1 MKTKYI
7 SIVTIMLCMLF
18 VTPDANAKGLLRK
31 FFKGAGK
38 ALIGAAVGYAD
49 SKAEKYLP
57 EEQRNTWHDMT
68 RTFNSEL
75 GINDSYAN
83 AGRNWAEGKKK
94 DSFVDVGEGALS
106 DAGIDNT
113 GVQTALDFARIQN
126 DYNRDI
132 QSGMSAKEAYDRRS
146 EKLKQLMI
154 KAGSPAFEYV
164 DSAELRYQELQ
175 RIKEEKVWE
184 GKYENG
190 IYFELKRR
198 GYSSHEAQM
207 YLTIIHDNPGLL
219 RGLSGDDTNENDD
232 SAMSYEEK
240 RNKYQEAVDHMTSM
254 LIYDEGIQSQINEL
268 LDNLNIRDKSE
279 DENFNYSEHV
289 NSFFGTSAIYTP
301 APEEKNN
308 NIVDTPQET
317 SPQPVIDER
326 TNAIKVISETI
337 LSSFAINEVELSN
350 IQKTDLDQVADKMN
364 KFEDIQ
370 INILGHTCNIGTQ
383 KVNQS
388 IGERRAKVAKNYL
401 LSKGV
406 SENRIHIESRDFSEP
421 IVDND
426 TEEHRKQNRRVTFN
440 VK

>member
-18 VTPDANAKGLLRK
+18 VTPDANAKGFLRK
-31 FFKGAGK
+31 FFKGVGK
-38 ALIGAAVGYAD
+38 VFVGAAVGYAD
-49 SKAEKYLP
+49 SKVEGYLP
-57 EEQRNTWHDMT
+57 EEQRGTWHDMT

-106 DAGIDNT
+106 DAGVNNT
-113 GVQTALDFARIQN
+113 GIQTALDFARIQN

-132 QSGMSAKEAYDRRS
+132 QSGMSTKEACDRRY

-154 KAGSPAFEYV
+154 KVGRPAFEYV
-164 DSAELRYQELQ
+164 DSAELRYQERQ
-175 RIKEEKVWE
+175 WIKEEKAWE
-184 GKYENG
+184 RKYERG
-190 IYFELKRR
+190 IWLELLRR
-198 GYSSHEAQM
+198 GYSRHEAQM
-207 YLTIIHDNPGLL
+207 YMNIISNDSTGMLRNFSDGLPYYL
-219 RGLSGDDTNENDD
+219 NNKSSISKEDSIEYITDRLLS
-232 SAMSYEEK
+232 
-240 RNKYQEAVDHMTSM
+240 
-254 LIYDEGIQSQINEL
+254 DESVQYKIKEM
-268 LDNLNIRDKSE
+268 LDNLNIRDRGIGNVN
-279 DENFNYSEHV
+279 DYSSNE
-289 NSFFGTSAIYTP
+289 NSFFGTPTFM
-301 APEEKNN
+301 PEPENKDKN
-308 NIVDTPQET
+308 IAETPQET
-317 SPQPVIDER
+317 PQTPSKPIVDER
-326 TNAIKVISETI
+326 ANAVKVISGT
-337 LSSFAINEVELSN
+337 LLNSYTLNDVELSDS
-350 IQKTDLDQVADKMN
+350 QKADLDQVADKMN

-370 INILGHTCNIGTQ
+370 INIFGHTCNIGTQ

-388 IGERRAKVAKNYL
+388 IGERRARVAKNYL

-406 SENRIHIESRDFSEP
+406 SENRIQIESRDFSEP